1 MSDMSTVP
9 HDAECLLR
17 IIETAQQVQSRAQ
30 FFVWSQG
37 DLQRWLPHKLLVCG
51 AFDLVDRC
59 MAFDIFNSIPLAK
72 ELVQDVNQSNSFM
85 LAWAQQQWQWH
96 KRQPFVLPMD
106 NALQPDDTA
115 RWVKAG
121 FSEWLVHGVSRPGR
135 PDDIESMFILANPN
149 KVANA
154 ETVQAMGWLMP
165 HIHITWQRVF
175 AHQRAQTGSLGETM
189 RAPGRGEQITRREVE
204 LLFWVREGMN
214 NQQIAEQLGISALTV
229 KNHIQKILRKLG
241 ASNRTQAVALAMN
254 QQMLPATLAGLNAQ
268 QDRS

>member
-51 AFDLVDRC
+51 AFDLADRC
-59 MAFDIFNSIPLAK
+59 MSFDIFNSIPITDALAK
-72 ELVQDVNQSNSFM
+72 DINQSKSLL
-85 LAWAQQQWQWH
+85 LAWAQQQWQGH
-96 KRQPFVLPMD
+96 KRQPFLLPM
-106 NALQPDDTA
+106 ATA
-115 RWVKAG
+115 PQSDATVRWNEAG

-149 KVANA
+149 KMTNA
-154 ETVQAMGWLMP
+154 DTVQAMGWLMP

-175 AHQRAQTGSLGETM
+175 AHQREQSGSANDAH
-189 RAPGRGEQITRREVE
+189 RPHVRGEQITRREVE
-204 LLFWVREGMN
+204 MLFWVREGMN

-254 QQMLPATLAGLNAQ
+254 QQLLPASLAGLTVQ
-268 QDRS
+268 VRK

>member
-51 AFDLVDRC
+51 AFDLADRC
-59 MAFDIFNSIPLAK
+59 MAFDIFNSIPMTEALAK
-72 ELVQDVNQSNSFM
+72 DIGQPSSPV
-85 LAWAQQQWQWH
+85 LAWAQQEWQGN
-96 KRQPFVLPMD
+96 KRQPFVLPLAQVPQAASM
-106 NALQPDDTA
+106 A
-115 RWVKAG
+115 RWLHAG

-135 PDDIESMFILANPN
+135 PDDIESLFILANPN
-149 KVANA
+149 KQATA
-154 ETVQAMGWLMP
+154 DTVQAMGWLMP

-175 AHQRAQTGSLGETM
+175 AHQRAQHLAAGEVI
-189 RAPGRGEQITRREVE
+189 RPPVRGEQVTRRELE
-204 LLFWVREGMN
+204 LLFWVREGLN

-241 ASNRTQAVALAMN
+241 AANRTQAVALAMN
-254 QQMLPATLAGLNAQ
+254 QQLLPASLAGLPVQA
-268 QDRS
+268 RK